1 MAGVTGPCVENAL
14 LTNRERVR
22 LIVSMRHREI
32 AEQVRA
38 WLEYRELSQRGL
50 AAAAGISNALVTK
63 IESGAIGDPRLG
75 TCRKLAAALGV
86 TLVELVD
93 GNPTKRARGKR

>member
-1 MAGVTGPCVENAL
+1 MADVTGPCVENAL
-14 LTNRERVR
+14 LTACERV
-22 LIVSMRHREI
+22 LIMVSMRYREI
-32 AEQVRA
+32 AEQVRV
-38 WLEYRELSQRGL
+38 WREYRELSQRGL

-93 GNPTKRARGKR
+93 RSPAKRAKGKR

>member
-1 MAGVTGPCVENAL
+1 M
-14 LTNRERVR
+14 TNCGRVR
-22 LIVSMRHREI
+22 IIISMRHREI
-32 AEQVRA
+32 AEQVRM
-38 WLEYRELSQRGL
+38 WREYRELSQRGL
-50 AAAAGISNALVTK
+50 AAAAGVSNALVTK

-93 GNPTKRARGKR
+93 RSPAKRARGKR

>member
-1 MAGVTGPCVENAL
+1 MGHL
-14 LTNRERVR
+14 
-22 LIVSMRHREI
+22 EI
-32 AEQVRA
+32 AEQVRV
-38 WLEYRELSQRGL
+38 WREYRELSQRGL
-50 AAAAGISNALVTK
+50 AAAAGVSPALVTK

-93 GNPTKRARGKR
+93 RSPAKRAKGKR